1 MFGEWMRVLCL
12 HNGGLGSDT
21 LQARIC
27 LSNFRNNSDQ
37 LCLQNP
43 HFIAQIFRIM
53 AVDHADDQHR
63 AFVGQNPMGFSTSS
77 PSATTVGGGQNNSPV
92 CHLTLHTVLHPSLLL
107 EHTPHISSL
116 ASNPTL
122 DIGSFCPQSPP
133 WLSRAERAWKNASP
147 YRLSHNQIEE

>member
-21 LQARIC
+21 LQARFC

-53 AVDHADDQHR
+53 AVDHADINTGRLLDKTLWDSRPLHR
-63 AFVGQNPMGFSTSS
+63 R
-77 PSATTVGGGQNNSPV
+77 
-92 CHLTLHTVLHPSLLL
+92 
-107 EHTPHISSL
+107 
-116 ASNPTL
+116 
-122 DIGSFCPQSPP
+122 PQQS
-133 WLSRAERAWKNASP
+133 
-147 YRLSHNQIEE
+147 EEAKTIHRYVT